1 MPRCSALLSA
11 VATAPIE
18 VSLRQPSA
26 MLPGKQETTVIPGSA
41 VTKETDESIVG
52 DVLAQCRHDED
63 ARP

>member
-1 MPRCSALLSA
+1 
-11 VATAPIE
+11 
-18 VSLRQPSA
+18 